1 MDSTKYVGTAE
12 FLNLTPLDLNPGIVK
27 CEISVA
33 YEGKNRN
40 GSYIDHEAMES
51 LAKSLRGTPI
61 VGFFDEKT
69 GDFGDHD
76 IEMRV
81 RNGEVEPFTRTV
93 PFGFVPTDARV
104 WFQDVVP
111 SSDDFGESV
120 RTYLMTEG
128 YLWVK
133 QFPHVGDV
141 IVEGRPQSM
150 ELDQDTVNGSW
161 ADIDNTGY
169 EFFIIEEGTQLSKLC
184 ILGKQVPPCFEDAA
198 VTAPNSGI
206 NFSLNIDASCV
217 DKLHSMME
225 ELTYALRE
233 SEGGLHDMELENQE
247 VTTEFEEEIE
257 DTVEEM
263 EGETETS
270 EPEIDTEFTE
280 DEDKDEETE
289 GDGEEDTPQEEE
301 DAKSLDDDDEDE
313 AVRRKSFELEQ
324 DETEVA
330 DVADDFEQKK
340 DEEEDEEQSEEPKKD
355 DEDEFACGGKKRK
368 YSLSDEEIDAII
380 AERDE
385 LRSFKLGIENAQ
397 KDALINKYYML
408 DEEDKADVI
417 SNKEKYSYEEIEE
430 KLALAYVRK
439 NVDFSTIDNGDNGEK
454 ETSTTFSLE
463 THQDFVSPVAQALRE
478 ARRNSKNY

>member
-51 LAKSLRGTPI
+51 LARSLRGTPI

-69 GDFGDHD
+69 GDFSDHD

-141 IVEGRPQSM
+141 IAEGRPQSM

-206 NFSLNIDASCV
+206 NFSLNI
-217 DKLHSMME
+217 
-225 ELTYALRE
+225 R
-233 SEGGLHDMELENQE
+233 
-247 VTTEFEEEIE
+247 
-257 DTVEEM
+257 
-263 EGETETS
+263 
-270 EPEIDTEFTE
+270 
-280 DEDKDEETE
+280 
-289 GDGEEDTPQEEE
+289 
-301 DAKSLDDDDEDE
+301 
-313 AVRRKSFELEQ
+313 
-324 DETEVA
+324 
-330 DVADDFEQKK
+330 
-340 DEEEDEEQSEEPKKD
+340 
-355 DEDEFACGGKKRK
+355 
-368 YSLSDEEIDAII
+368 
-380 AERDE
+380 
-385 LRSFKLGIENAQ
+385 
-397 KDALINKYYML
+397 
-408 DEEDKADVI
+408 
-417 SNKEKYSYEEIEE
+417 
-430 KLALAYVRK
+430 
-439 NVDFSTIDNGDNGEK
+439 
-454 ETSTTFSLE
+454 
-463 THQDFVSPVAQALRE
+463 
-478 ARRNSKNY
+478 